1 MDKIRIIIL
10 AAGKGVR
17 MQSEL
22 PKILIPLHGKML
34 ITYLLDSI
42 KKSGIDDKP
51 AIIVGQQRELVM
63 QTLGP
68 GYEYIIQEKQLG
80 TGHAVLC
87 AKKYLENKTDNVI
100 ILCGDHPFPS
110 RQTIQKLAETH
121 VQSSNIL
128 TMATAILPD
137 FNDWR
142 SLFYKSF
149 SRIIRDQ
156 DGNILRSVEFK
167 DANEAERKIKEIN
180 PFFFCF
186 KAKWLWD
193 NLETIKN
200 NNVQQE
206 YYLTDLVKKAI
217 EEKQPVGSIMVNPRE
232 ALGVNSKEDLE
243 ILEELIA

>member
-1 MDKIRIIIL
+1 
-10 AAGKGVR
+10 
-17 MQSEL
+17 
-22 PKILIPLHGKML
+22 
-34 ITYLLDSI
+34 
-42 KKSGIDDKP
+42 
-51 AIIVGQQRELVM
+51 
-63 QTLGP
+63 
-68 GYEYIIQEKQLG
+68 
-80 TGHAVLC
+80 
-87 AKKYLENKTDNVI
+87 
-100 ILCGDHPFPS
+100 
-110 RQTIQKLAETH
+110 
-121 VQSSNIL
+121 
-128 TMATAILPD
+128 MATAILPD